1 MSNSTKTKWIHFG
14 GVICAASFAFPLC
27 AFANNAFYLTGDGS
41 ESVMMGG
48 RDEASAA
55 FTVIRFSPA
64 IAWKVN
70 DELSL
75 GVGLRRVNRW
85 YQRVDVASWRQVH

>member
-1 MSNSTKTKWIHFG
+1 MSNSTETKWIHFR
-14 GVICAASFAFPLC
+14 GVICAASFAFLLC
-27 AFANNAFYLTGDGS
+27 AFANDDFYLAGDGS

-55 FTVIRFSPA
+55 ITVIRFSPA